1 MALRVLAQL
10 LIVASLSANAFLI
23 PSFRTKY
30 VSTSSLKMSD
40 AAADPMDAIR
50 ARMESDPSYDPLKDP
65 QAMQQLEAML
75 PTEYREFGNA
85 MERLKVAFADA
96 SGGLDGLEDLDSLGS
111 IAADTK
117 ISELL
122 SSPQSKFFQAGAPD
136 EDVAFDSDKLRD
148 LLADVQR
155 DFPDVP
161 MSQ

>member
-1 MALRVLAQL
+1 MAFRILAIVLM
-10 LIVASLSANAFLI
+10 VASIGVNSFMV
-23 PSFRTKY
+23 PSFRTKFA
-30 VSTSSLKMSD
+30 SLKMSD
-40 AAADPMDAIR
+40 EAAADPMEAIR

-96 SGGLDGLEDLDSLGS
+96 SGGLDGLEDLDALGA

-117 ISELL
+117 VSELL
-122 SSPQSKFFQAGAPD
+122 STPQSKFFQAGAPD
-136 EDVAFDSDKLRD
+136 EEIPFDADKLRD